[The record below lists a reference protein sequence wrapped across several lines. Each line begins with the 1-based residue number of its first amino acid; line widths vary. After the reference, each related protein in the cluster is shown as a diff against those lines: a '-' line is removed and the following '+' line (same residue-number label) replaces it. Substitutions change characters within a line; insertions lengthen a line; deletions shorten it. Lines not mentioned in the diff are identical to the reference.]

1 MYIFFLNEK
10 SYLAEWYNSIAILI
24 YFIKLLLEGLTLK
37 KLFFVLNK
45 EKIYAYAVSILTI
58 VTIFFVS
65 SLINT
70 DLKNTEF
77 TSSNIVENTD
87 IGEAI
92 STSIPYETNFVQ
104 EANVVE
110 NVMDDAIDRNTIE

>member
-1 MYIFFLNEK
+1 M
-10 SYLAEWYNSIAILI
+10 
-24 YFIKLLLEGLTLK
+24 K

-65 SLINT
+65 SLINA

-92 STSIPYETNFVQ
+92 STSIPYETNSSK
-104 EANVVE
+104 EENVVGDVG
-110 NVMDDAIDRNTIE
+110 NATIDRNTIE

>member
-1 MYIFFLNEK
+1 M
-10 SYLAEWYNSIAILI
+10 
-24 YFIKLLLEGLTLK
+24 K

-65 SLINT
+65 SLVNT
-70 DLKNTEF
+70 DLKNTES

-87 IGEAI
+87 IGEAV
-92 STSIPYETNFVQ
+92 STSIPYEVNSFEEVNDI
-104 EANVVE
+104 ENVV
-110 NVMDDAIDRNTIE
+110 NDAIDRNTIE

>member
-10 SYLAEWYNSIAILI
+10 SYLVEWHNSIAILI

-92 STSIPYETNFVQ
+92 STSIPYETNSVQ

>member
-1 MYIFFLNEK
+1 MNEK
-10 SYLAEWYNSIAILI
+10 SYLAEWYNSIAIII

-77 TSSNIVENTD
+77 TSSNIVENKD

-92 STSIPYETNFVQ
+92 STSIPYETNSVQ
-104 EANVVE
+104 EVNAVIE
-110 NVMDDAIDRNTIE
+110 RNTIE

>member
-65 SLINT
+65 SLINA

-104 EANVVE
+104 AANVVE